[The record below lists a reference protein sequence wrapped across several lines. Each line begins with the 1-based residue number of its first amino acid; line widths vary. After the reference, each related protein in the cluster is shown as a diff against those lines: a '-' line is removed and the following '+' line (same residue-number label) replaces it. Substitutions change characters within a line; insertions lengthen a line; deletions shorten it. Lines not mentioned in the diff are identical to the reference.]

1 MAAFDGATLQALR
14 QTETALRAY
23 SQEIDRE
30 RSLALA
36 RDDAARA
43 SGQAGR
49 LHRFGRIGFLDVLS
63 AQAALADAE
72 SALASSRAQL
82 ADRQVDLFLALGGG
96 WADADAAPGRTATR
110 DAASRRSLGAVM
122 ADRRTG
128 VARVR
133 R

>member
-14 QTETALRAY
+14 QTEAALRAY

-49 LHRFGRIGFLDVLS
+49 LYRFGRIGFLDVLS

-72 SALASSRAQL
+72 SALA
-82 ADRQVDLFLALGGG
+82 
-96 WADADAAPGRTATR
+96 
-110 DAASRRSLGAVM
+110 
-122 ADRRTG
+122 
-128 VARVR
+128 
-133 R
+133 